1 MPVRRRGGLGLSHDF
16 RRWRH
21 AMKTVLAQE
30 SRGTL
35 PEDREKMVA
44 TIFYPDAAYGAQL
57 VGAFQRAIAGLGEM
71 EAQASHDV
79 ACSRVIVVPAD
90 EAYAGSEFFRRWVED
105 WPAAAHGRRLLL
117 MPRRGAG
124 ETPLRVRQF
133 VQWLQAVCA
142 RKGMDFS
149 EAEMAEA
156 LTSSVPDP
164 AVMDSRRL
172 VPPLTESQQR
182 EMLATYSPEWE
193 KPVAP
198 RFWGLNK

>member
-71 EAQASHDV
+71 EALDPRPWRLDVLQWPEMKAEASHDV

-105 WPAAAHGRRLLL
+105 WPAGGHGRRGCAPGRGWTSARRRW
-117 MPRRGAG
+117 PRR
-124 ETPLRVRQF
+124 
-133 VQWLQAVCA
+133 
-142 RKGMDFS
+142 
-149 EAEMAEA
+149 
-156 LTSSVPDP
+156 
-164 AVMDSRRL
+164 
-172 VPPLTESQQR
+172 
-182 EMLATYSPEWE
+182 
-193 KPVAP
+193 
-198 RFWGLNK
+198 

>member
-1 MPVRRRGGLGLSHDF
+1 
-16 RRWRH
+16 
-21 AMKTVLAQE
+21 MKTVLAQE

-71 EAQASHDV
+71 EALDPRPWRLDVLQWPEMKAEASHDV